1 MSATYRRRLAS
12 LLSTLLLAVTLGI
25 GLSARAQEEDELTP
39 GVAAY
44 NAGKYEQAAV
54 AFYKIAE
61 NGNDALNRQKAE
73 YYLAETF
80 LKMDLYQPAFE
91 YYGLI
96 VRQGARHRYYF
107 KAVEGLVKVDEAV
120 GDETVIPSVLNRAYG
135 ADFEKL
141 PDDVLNKV
149 NYLVGTLSYRAN
161 KVDEAQE
168 FLSSVPPKSTYYARA
183 RYLYGIT
190 ITIKRPQDAI
200 KIFKEIMALP
210 RTSGQFDLDNVQ
222 QLTRLALA
230 RTYYGLGQS
239 APDPLAMYAEAVS
252 WYDSVP
258 RFSEYWD
265 QALFENGWALFQDLL
280 PGRALGSLEAL
291 HAPQFEGAFSPE
303 SWILKGTIYF
313 YSCLYPET
321 KGAIAGFRRIYLP
334 MDDKIKAAL
343 TGEHDFEFYAGL
355 VSRPTGELPLA
366 VVNYLS
372 GNKRVEG
379 FRNYLVQLQKEKV
392 KLGGYALW
400 KDNGLANELAQ
411 FIDTQSQTLLKLT
424 GKFVQGR
431 LKNAT
436 VVIENF
442 DSQAEIILFET
453 LKAEKE
459 LIEKNVDVQAR
470 LQEQKLY
477 RPVVPGPAWDYW
489 HFEGEFWIDEIG
501 YYQYTLKN
509 ACALR
514 QGQDTSPAQREAQ

>member
-1 MSATYRRRLAS
+1 MSATNRRRLTS
-12 LLSTLLLAVTLGI
+12 LSFTVFLAAIQAGI
-25 GLSARAQEEDELTP
+25 GSPARAQEEDELTP

-44 NAGKYEQAAV
+44 NAAKYQEAAV

-80 LKMDLYQPAFE
+80 LKMGLYQPAFE

-141 PDDVLNKV
+141 PDEVLNKV

-161 KVDEAQE
+161 KVEEAQE
-168 FLSSVPPKSTYYARA
+168 FLSSVPPKSTYYARS
-183 RYLYGIT
+183 RYLYGISLT
-190 ITIKRPQDAI
+190 VKRPQDAL
-200 KIFKEIMALP
+200 KIFKEVMAIP
-210 RTSGQFDLDNVQ
+210 RNSGQFDLDNVQ

-230 RTYYGLGQS
+230 RVDYGLSQ
-239 APDPLAMYAEAVS
+239 YADAVF
-252 WYDSVP
+252 WFNSVP

-265 QALFENGWALFQDLL
+265 QALFENGWALFQDLQ
-280 PGRALGSLEAL
+280 PGKALGSLEAL

-334 MDDKIKAAL
+334 MNDKIKAAL
-343 TGEHDFEFYAGL
+343 TGDHDFEFYANL
-355 VSRPTGELPLA
+355 VAHPSGELPLA

-379 FRNYLVQLQKEKV
+379 FRNYLIQLDKEKA
-392 KLGGYALW
+392 KLATYPMW

-436 VVIENF
+436 AVIEGF

-459 LIEKNVDVQAR
+459 LIEKGVDVQAR
-470 LQEQKLY
+470 LAEEKLY
-477 RPVVPGPAWDYW
+477 RPVVPDPSWDYW

-514 QGQDTSPAQREAQ
+514 QGQESKSAQREAQ